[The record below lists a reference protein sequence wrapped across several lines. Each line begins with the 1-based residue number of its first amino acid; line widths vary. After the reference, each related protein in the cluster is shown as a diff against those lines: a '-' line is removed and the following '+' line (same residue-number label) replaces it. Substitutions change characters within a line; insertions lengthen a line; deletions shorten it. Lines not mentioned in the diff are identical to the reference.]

1 MLKIT
6 NPEKIQ
12 HERIVVPY
20 SDDEYWIDG
29 ITEHYT
35 HYDIILLSSANYGKK
50 VLTLLRTKYT
60 NAGGYPY
67 DYYTLL
73 NESTTKSIR
82 MGAKLIEDK
91 TKFIKAIAELIRP

>member
-20 SDDEYWIDG
+20 SDDEYWVDG
-29 ITEHYT
+29 ITEHDN
-35 HYDIILLSSANYGKK
+35 HYDIILIQKENYRKK

-67 DYYTLL
+67 NYYTLL
-73 NESTTKSIR
+73 NGSTIKSIR
-82 MGAKLIEDK
+82 MGAKLIGDK
-91 TKFIKAIAELIRP
+91 TKFIKAMGELIRS